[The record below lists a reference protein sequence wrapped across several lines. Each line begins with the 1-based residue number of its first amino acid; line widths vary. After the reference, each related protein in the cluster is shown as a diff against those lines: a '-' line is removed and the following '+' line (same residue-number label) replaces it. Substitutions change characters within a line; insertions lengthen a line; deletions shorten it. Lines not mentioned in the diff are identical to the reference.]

1 MKLFKIYST
10 HTYRRQRTDCV
21 TLNPPSN
28 TDSLVLCY
36 STHKSQWFPSE
47 EWGSLKSDVLDFVPS
62 AAYIL
67 FFVCYFVF
75 LGLHLR
81 HMEVPRL
88 GVESE
93 LQLPAY
99 STTTVTPDLRPVL
112 QPTPQLMAMPDP

>member
-99 STTTVTPDLRPVL
+99 TTAT
-112 QPTPQLMAMPDP
+112 AMPDLSRVYNLHHSSRQHLDP